1 MAKKYILKESSI
13 SVYVGDAATIAGSDW
28 DELPEVFNL
37 EKGSQDVEE
46 VDVTSFSSTGDA
58 RETLNGY
65 KSFSD
70 GTLEFYEL
78 IGNPIQK
85 RVIDALG
92 GDPIPL
98 RIKKSDGVK
107 IKTIDFLVLVK
118 GESEPLAPGDAAS
131 LAYTI
136 KRTGEAV
143 IAVTDVTP

>member
-13 SVYVGDAATIAGSDW
+13 SIYVGDDDTIAGSDW

-46 VDVTSFSSTGDA
+46 VDVTSFSSPGDA

-78 IGNPIQK
+78 IGDPIQQ

-98 RIKKSDGVK
+98 RIEKTDGIK
-107 IKTIDFLVLVK
+107 IKRIEFLALIK

-131 LAYTI
+131 LAFTI
-136 KRTGEAV
+136 KRTGPAT
-143 IAVTDVTP
+143 ITVTNVTP